1 MLFEKQ
7 VEENQSTVF
16 IMPAPAVM
24 EVRRKGGAREN
35 RVAYSVSISP
45 PGRDETRAVLIG
57 RSDGTA
63 KAYLVENL
71 DAVKVAEDRSNIR
84 FSAYGNTYK
93 IRAVRFSDADWALGR
108 SDKINK
114 PKNME
119 ELKTMLL
126 NNRTMWSL

>member
-7 VEENQSTVF
+7 VEQNQSTVF
-16 IMPAPAVM
+16 IMAAPAVM

-35 RVAYSVSISP
+35 RVAYSVTISP
-45 PGRDETRAVLIG
+45 PGRDETRAVRVG
-57 RSDGTA
+57 RSDGTI
-63 KAYLVENL
+63 KSYLVENL
-71 DAVKVAEDRSNIR
+71 DAIKVSKDRSNIR

-93 IRAVRFSDADWALGR
+93 IREVKLSDANWALGR

-114 PKNME
+114 PKNVK

-126 NNRTMWSL
+126 NNHTVWSI